1 MLSHPQNLASSAA
14 AVTDHAID
22 HPLLALL
29 LVALATFGIWS
40 AIKWVSGPTVD
51 RPNGAYAKLE

>member
-1 MLSHPQNLASSAA
+1 MLFRS
-14 AVTDHAID
+14 ID